1 MLAERRRKAEAQLA
15 KEAED
20 KKFAEE
26 TEKRIAE
33 DVAREA
39 AVKAEMETFYKNL
52 ADEAEKREVR
62 AKWKIRRMELRGARI
77 KFWREENKRMAEMR
91 RNIAKNLENE
101 RRSTL
106 KVSKNMG
113 VLFPESRNIF
123 QKYS

>member
-1 MLAERRRKAEAQLA
+1 MAERRRKAEAQLA

-33 DVAREA
+33 DMAREA

-62 AKWKIRRMELRGARI
+62 AKWKIRRMELRGDRI

-91 RNIAKNLENE
+91 QNVAKNLENE
-101 RRSTL
+101 RRSTM
-106 KVSKNMG
+106 KVSKKYG
-113 VLFPESRNIF
+113 CPFPEIA
-123 QKYS
+123 